1 MFSSVI
7 QSHQNKANP
16 EKAKVPKTQNYC
28 VL

>member
-7 QSHQNKANP
+7 QSHQSKANP

-28 VL
+28 FL